1 MVGPQDGG
9 ISSEVLKVVHDNGD
23 KEVQHLWGPQ
33 GPKGHGESEV
43 HPNTYTQRP
52 SGGGG
57 RLRKGNRKRKKW
69 GDREEGHM
77 LIQGAQAERW
87 RNADGEERKTEI
99 EKDGDRELEREGER
113 SYKIEAT
120 PRGPL

>member
-1 MVGPQDGG
+1 MGTTRAKGSWGERGPSKH
-9 ISSEVLKVVHDNGD
+9 I
-23 KEVQHLWGPQ
+23 
-33 GPKGHGESEV
+33 
-43 HPNTYTQRP
+43 YTEAQRR
-52 SGGGG
+52 GG

-99 EKDGDRELEREGER
+99 EKDGDRELEGEGER

>member
-1 MVGPQDGG
+1 MEESRVRYSKLSMITATKRFSICGDHKGQRVMGRARSIQTHIHRGP
-9 ISSEVLKVVHDNGD
+9 E
-23 KEVQHLWGPQ
+23 
-33 GPKGHGESEV
+33 
-43 HPNTYTQRP
+43 R
-52 SGGGG
+52 GG